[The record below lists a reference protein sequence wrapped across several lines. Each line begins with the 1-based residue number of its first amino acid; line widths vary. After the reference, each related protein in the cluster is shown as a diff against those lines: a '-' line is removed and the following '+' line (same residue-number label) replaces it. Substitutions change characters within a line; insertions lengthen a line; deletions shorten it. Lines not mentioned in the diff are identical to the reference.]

1 MNDQLE
7 VKLLGCPLILLG
19 GRPISLPYR
28 QAEAIFYYIF
38 FNKTVNKYTLADLI
52 WGDKCNEEKISS
64 NLRNAFYIIRKS
76 LGKDFISKKS
86 GDIISLGADFNT
98 LTDVEQFLK
107 TPDNLSLYKGDFLE
121 GFYLKN
127 NTLFNDWVTNTR
139 QLLKNFY
146 LEKLRLS
153 ITQLFEKG
161 ELSSCE
167 ALCLRQIQINEFDE
181 SAYKYLMQ
189 IYLKRKNYTLA
200 LNTYNHLEQ
209 LFEQELFEKPGKE
222 VRALAASIQTTLS
235 KEIAQI
241 LESRKELKTPNYS
254 EAVFYGRKDELLLL
268 RRILHLFKEEISFQ
282 NILITGEPGIGK
294 TRLVRHLLSEDL
306 KEQDLLLLKTSCYFA
321 EEKYILKSWQNL
333 VRQLYQYLKVSGQA
347 DEYPALVRSIFRLF
361 PFLKEDS
368 ASVSDT
374 DEISTPDYKSIQSIF
389 VNALVPFSLKH
400 KIVFFI
406 DDVQWA
412 DETSLSL
419 IRDIITSTH
428 SYGAKHILFLMTS
441 RLNCTGEV
449 RSLFEDMSALHLLEI
464 LTLNRFDFH
473 DTGHMA
479 LQLFPDYTFTED
491 IQKQLYYE
499 TEGNPFFI
507 TEAVHNIR
515 YNGSPDDIT
524 PNMRGIIKQ
533 RIAPVPNE
541 HRQILNLISIFF
553 DGVSFCCLLELTR
566 KEDYEL
572 VDLLEYLL
580 QQNLLRESPEEED
593 TFFFITHQ
601 KIQEYIYE
609 EMSWTKKRILHHKA
623 GLYYENR
630 LHGNIQDMALYPKLI
645 YHFDK
650 GANRQKYLKYAVK
663 YLYNYLNVTHE
674 FFPIIENNFT
684 VLNLNTAEE
693 TENGISKNLGS
704 IEKLLHTVEE
714 TLTDHEGELLIADA
728 KDGEPLEILSDYLHM
743 TGRHYIRSCNYEK
756 GLSYILQLKELNRT
770 LPSPMQFD
778 KLLKANRQLIC
789 IYINRYEPEKM
800 KLIIEESLTRLK
812 HSDIPD
818 RLEETAIWQR
828 LNGLYDMMSGDPQKG
843 IIHLNTAITIFTQ
856 SPKKEHHL
864 YNLAAAYS
872 WLGEIERYYEH
883 YEKAL
888 EYYRLAIKIC
898 TQNFFVSGAAIFY
911 AYEGMALYD
920 SQNYALA
927 EEKLLL
933 AIRHYNKVNLMWG
946 RSLPYSYYAQI
957 LLQKKCYKE
966 AREHLSTALTYA
978 KQLENPYEEGII
990 YRIYAQIMAQM
1001 TQTPALLQ
1009 AFSAEYKKPLSYYL
1023 QKAGTLL
1030 KGVYSPI
1037 DKKILS
1043 AYTDDRRHP

>member
-19 GRPISLPYR
+19 GRPLPLPYR

-64 NLRNAFYIIRKS
+64 NLRNSFYIIRKS

-86 GDIISLGADFNT
+86 GDIISLGADSNT

-167 ALCLRQIQINEFDE
+167 ALCLRQIKINEFDE

-189 IYLKRKNYTLA
+189 IYLERKNYTLA

-241 LESRKELKTPNYS
+241 PESRKELKPPNYS

-268 RRILHLFKEEISFQ
+268 RRILHLFKDEISFQ

-306 KEQDLLLLKTSCYFA
+306 KDQELLLLKTSCYFA

-374 DEISTPDYKSIQSIF
+374 DEISTPDY
-389 VNALVPFSLKH
+389 
-400 KIVFFI
+400 
-406 DDVQWA
+406 
-412 DETSLSL
+412 
-419 IRDIITSTH
+419 
-428 SYGAKHILFLMTS
+428 
-441 RLNCTGEV
+441 
-449 RSLFEDMSALHLLEI
+449 
-464 LTLNRFDFH
+464 
-473 DTGHMA
+473 
-479 LQLFPDYTFTED
+479 TFTDD

-553 DGVSFCCLLELTR
+553 HGVSFCCLLELTR

-580 QQNLLRESPEEED
+580 QQNLLRENPEEED

-609 EMSWTKKRILHHKA
+609 EMSWTKKHW
-623 GLYYENR
+623 
-630 LHGNIQDMALYPKLI
+630 NITAL
-645 YHFDK
+645 
-650 GANRQKYLKYAVK
+650 Q
-663 YLYNYLNVTHE
+663 
-674 FFPIIENNFT
+674 
-684 VLNLNTAEE
+684 
-693 TENGISKNLGS
+693 
-704 IEKLLHTVEE
+704 
-714 TLTDHEGELLIADA
+714 
-728 KDGEPLEILSDYLHM
+728 
-743 TGRHYIRSCNYEK
+743 
-756 GLSYILQLKELNRT
+756 
-770 LPSPMQFD
+770 
-778 KLLKANRQLIC
+778 
-789 IYINRYEPEKM
+789 
-800 KLIIEESLTRLK
+800 
-812 HSDIPD
+812 SDI
-818 RLEETAIWQR
+818 
-828 LNGLYDMMSGDPQKG
+828 
-843 IIHLNTAITIFTQ
+843 IIKSI
-856 SPKKEHHL
+856 
-864 YNLAAAYS
+864 
-872 WLGEIERYYEH
+872 
-883 YEKAL
+883 
-888 EYYRLAIKIC
+888 
-898 TQNFFVSGAAIFY
+898 
-911 AYEGMALYD
+911 
-920 SQNYALA
+920 
-927 EEKLLL
+927 
-933 AIRHYNKVNLMWG
+933 
-946 RSLPYSYYAQI
+946 
-957 LLQKKCYKE
+957 
-966 AREHLSTALTYA
+966 
-978 KQLENPYEEGII
+978 
-990 YRIYAQIMAQM
+990 
-1001 TQTPALLQ
+1001 
-1009 AFSAEYKKPLSYYL
+1009 
-1023 QKAGTLL
+1023 
-1030 KGVYSPI
+1030 
-1037 DKKILS
+1037 
-1043 AYTDDRRHP
+1043 